1 MRKRKILFAIFVFG
15 VIAVGGMYLLIF
27 LFQREKETKITE
39 EEEEITEE
47 IHKSLAEERKEKE
60 QEGVTSPVEI
70 IKHGWRILY
79 RTVPKEGFMWEWA
92 VEIEN
97 KTEIP
102 LRVLIKYNLFDE
114 NGIITA
120 EGIGGDELGAKERK
134 IIIGRAVSEK
144 GILNS
149 KSSNVSVS
157 VSPSRKVESEIVIEK
172 WKWSDPYEISQ

>member
-1 MRKRKILFAIFVFG
+1 
-15 VIAVGGMYLLIF
+15 
-27 LFQREKETKITE
+27 
-39 EEEEITEE
+39 
-47 IHKSLAEERKEKE
+47 
-60 QEGVTSPVEI
+60 
-70 IKHGWRILY
+70 
-79 RTVPKEGFMWEWA
+79 MWEWA

-149 KSSNVSVS
+149 KSSKVSVS